1 MANEKK
7 QKTVVNEVK
16 EETTNTVVGEVV
28 NNNTNEKKISTKS
41 TWLNRIW
48 SAIVGA
54 LIAVGSMFGITS
66 EQISAQKA
74 KVESI
79 QTQTKEALDALKK
92 GDTAEAITKL
102 TEVTADVTNTTKDV
116 ISDVKEVSASIKESD
131 KTQVV
136 VTAIKGA
143 AEALVKNET
152 KKIEAAT
159 KQYSN

>member
-54 LIAVGSMFGITS
+54 IIAVGSMFGITS

-79 QTQTKEALDALKK
+79 QTQTKEALDALKS
-92 GDTAEAITKL
+92 GDPATAITKL
-102 TEVTADVTNTTKDV
+102 TEVTADVTNTTKNV
-116 ISDVKEVSASIKESD
+116 ISDVKEVSTSIKESD
-131 KTQVV
+131 KTQVA